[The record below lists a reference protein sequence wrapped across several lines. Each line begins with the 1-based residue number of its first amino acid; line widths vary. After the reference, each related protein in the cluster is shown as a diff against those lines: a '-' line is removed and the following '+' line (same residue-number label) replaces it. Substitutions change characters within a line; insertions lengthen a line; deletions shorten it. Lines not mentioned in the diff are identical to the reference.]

1 MFVFSFIH
9 GKNFSTSWMK
19 IALRKL
25 TREANF
31 LSLSGNLVIA
41 FLGFAGFALLARTF
55 PVDIFGQWVLFIAAG
70 SFVEMF
76 RFGITNT
83 AIIRYLSGVENEERL
98 KFVGSNG
105 LIGLVA
111 TCFIATVIWSCHL
124 LFPDPIQRA
133 GYELFFTW
141 YPLLAFINLPFNTA
155 LVIMQADLNFGR
167 MLMIKSLNSGG
178 FFLVVLINYLFFKMT
193 LIELVLLLLV
203 INLLTSIVCIIN
215 GWDGF
220 RHIRKANRQTNRVLL
235 DFGKYTT
242 FTLIGTNLLRSAD
255 TLIISLS
262 PMGTAAV
269 ALYSIPMK
277 LTEIQQIPLRS
288 FVATAFP
295 KMSKASI
302 QGKIE
307 EVRSVFYTYS
317 GAMTYLFFFI
327 SLATFIFA
335 DLFVLILGGRQYMG
349 IDPLTGV
356 NTANIVRIFSLYGL
370 ILPID
375 RMTGIGLDS
384 INRPDKNF
392 IKVLIMVVANI
403 VGDLIAIFI
412 FKSLPLVAVA
422 SILFTSIG
430 VWVGYRFLHK
440 ELQLNEKL
448 VFTAGIDFYKEMY
461 SKLRQNLHLRK

>member
-1 MFVFSFIH
+1 M
-9 GKNFSTSWMK
+9 
-19 IALRKL
+19 
-25 TREANF
+25 
-31 LSLSGNLVIA
+31 IA
-41 FLGFAGFALLARTF
+41 FFGFAGFALLARTY
-55 PVDIFGQWVLFIAAG
+55 PVDVFGQWVLFIASG

-111 TCFIATVIWSCHL
+111 TCFIAIVLWSCHL
-124 LFPDPIQRA
+124 LFPGPIQRA

-155 LVIMQADLNFGR
+155 LVIMQADLKFGR

-178 FFLVVLINYLFFKMT
+178 FFLVILINYLFFKMT
-193 LIELVLLLLV
+193 LVELVLLQIGITLFSSVL
-203 INLLTSIVCIIN
+203 CIFN
-215 GWDGF
+215 NWDGF
-220 RHIRKANRQTNRVLL
+220 RYIRKADRRTNKVLL

-255 TLIISLS
+255 TIIISLS

-327 SLATFIFA
+327 SLATFVFA
-335 DLFVLILGGRQYMG
+335 DLFVLVLGGRQYMG
-349 IDPLTGV
+349 IDPVTGV
-356 NTANIVRIFSLYGL
+356 NTASIVRIFSLYGL

-392 IKVLIMVVANI
+392 IKVVIMVVANVI
-403 VGDLIAIFI
+403 GDLIAIFI
-412 FKSLPLVAVA
+412 FKSLALVAVA
-422 SILFTSIG
+422 SILFTFIG

-440 ELQLNEKL
+440 ELQLEEKM
-448 VFTAGIDFYKEMY
+448 VFTAGIDFYKNMY
-461 SKLRQNLHLRK
+461 SKLKKNF